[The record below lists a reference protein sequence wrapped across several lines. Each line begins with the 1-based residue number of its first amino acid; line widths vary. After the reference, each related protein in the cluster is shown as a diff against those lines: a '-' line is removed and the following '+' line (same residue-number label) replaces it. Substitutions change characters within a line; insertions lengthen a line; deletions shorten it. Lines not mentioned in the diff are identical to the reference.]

1 MFTGAAGMLARRR
14 DRAMAIW
21 MVFGALL
28 GPVALWLLW
37 IAPRGLCGTCR
48 ASVRGWSTI
57 CEWCGSALTT
67 ARPVAVSIGGESG
80 PVPVAAVPGR
90 RVGVVARGRV
100 SREATAPLAA
110 DGIAAADIR
119 RTIENTSDARIR
131 ERLTSLSSR
140 RAANAAAAGSG
151 RADLS
156 GDGGPR
162 HVLAT
167 GVYVTGT
174 VPLVGGSRY
183 ALEVGGATLRVLGP
197 TDIDPTAVAL
207 TQVLTG
213 MEATGFDERL
223 VLTFGGGGRHGMVLV
238 FSDLDGSSA
247 AGVSAAILT
256 AARATRVAS

>member
-37 IAPRGLCGTCR
+37 IAPRGQCGTCR

-67 ARPVAVSIGGESG
+67 ARPVAVAIGGEPG
-80 PVPVAAVPGR
+80 PVPAAVPRR
-90 RVGVVARGRV
+90 RVGAVARGRV
-100 SREATAPLAA
+100 SLETTEPVAG
-110 DGIAAADIR
+110 DGIPAADIR

-151 RADLS
+151 RADPS

-162 HVLAT
+162 HILAT

>member
-1 MFTGAAGMLARRR
+1 MFTGAAGILARRR
-14 DRAMAIW
+14 DRAMAVW
-21 MVFGALL
+21 MAFGALL
-28 GPVALWLLW
+28 GPVALLLLW
-37 IAPRGLCGTCR
+37 IAPPGLCGTCR
-48 ASVRGWSTI
+48 ASVHGWASV

-67 ARPVAVSIGGESG
+67 RRAERPVAAA
-80 PVPVAAVPGR
+80 PVPAAVAVEAPR
-90 RVGVVARGRV
+90 RRIRRTEPVDETTPSSVDV
-100 SREATAPLAA
+100 
-110 DGIAAADIR
+110 R

-140 RAANAAAAGSG
+140 RAANAGAG
-151 RADLS
+151 RVEAVV
-156 GDGGPR
+156 DGGPR
-162 HVLAT
+162 RVLAT
-167 GVYVTGT
+167 GIYVTGT

-197 TDIDPTAVAL
+197 TDIDPGAVAL
-207 TQVLTG
+207 TQVLAG

-238 FSDLDGSSA
+238 FTGLEGSSA